1 MDSQPPSGNAA
12 PDPVSPPAGL
22 DSPGQAS
29 VPPPGAQP
37 PSTTPLVSWAPPPPP
52 ATGPQVPGAPGL
64 SFADTV
70 TRIVAYVIDII
81 ILSIIGYIVARVAGQ
96 GQITFGSAATGNV
109 STYNVSTTTPA
120 VSLILF
126 AIGALYFVLSWSGGR
141 RATLGQR
148 LFHIQVGNAF
158 DGRPLS
164 LAQAVRR
171 WFALGSVLGLLSF
184 VPSVAAVGS
193 LLEIVWIVVILISTA
208 TSPTRQGIHDRFANS
223 AVVRPSG
230 EGRSGLATACVV
242 VIALFLI
249 VTIIGVALFFAAGPT
264 FLEQLSRMGRPI

>member
-1 MDSQPPSGNAA
+1 MDSQPPSWNAG
-12 PDPVSPPAGL
+12 PDPVTPPGAS
-22 DSPGQAS
+22 DSSSQAS
-29 VPPPGAQP
+29 APPPGAP
-37 PSTTPLVSWAPPPPP
+37 PTTTPLVSWAPPPPP

-70 TRIVAYVIDII
+70 TRAAAYVIDII
-81 ILSIIGYIVARVAGQ
+81 ILSIIGSIVAALLGQ
-96 GQITFGSAATGNV
+96 GQVTVGSGATGNI
-109 STYNVSTTTPA
+109 STYNISTTTPA

-126 AIGALYFVLSWSGGR
+126 AIGALYFVLAWSGGR

-164 LAQAVRR
+164 LAQAARR

-184 VPSVAAVGS
+184 VPSVVGVGP
-193 LLEIVWIVVILISTA
+193 LLELVWNVVVLISTA

-230 EGRSGLATACVV
+230 EGRSGFATACVV

-249 VTIIGVALFFAAGPT
+249 LAILGVALLFFTLGPT
-264 FLEQLSRMGRPI
+264 FMDQLSRIKRPI